1 MPLTNWTRGWG
12 FTEDVVISHRRD
24 LILSVLVRAKL
35 VRIRRVVENLAAA
48 RWPFSSKSFP
58 FRLSRDY
65 RSEIRDEFGLM
76 AENKLLF
83 LEFPRERFPYSEST
97 PV

>member
-35 VRIRRVVENLAAA
+35 VRNRRVVESLAAA
-48 RWPFSSKSFP
+48 RWLLVFP
-58 FRLSRDY
+58 KIVSVSIIPRLS
-65 RSEIRDEFGLM
+65 F
-76 AENKLLF
+76 
-83 LEFPRERFPYSEST
+83 
-97 PV
+97 